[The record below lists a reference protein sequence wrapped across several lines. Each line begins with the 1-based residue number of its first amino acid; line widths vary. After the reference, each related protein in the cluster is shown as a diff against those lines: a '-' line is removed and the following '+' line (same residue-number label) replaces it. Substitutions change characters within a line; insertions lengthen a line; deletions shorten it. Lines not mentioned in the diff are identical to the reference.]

1 MSARNEKSAGT
12 EPLAA
17 FEGITHLTG
26 KAYFQALCKLL
37 AEHFGADIAY
47 VSLLSAD
54 HMSARTLAHYEHG
67 ASMPPTDYP
76 LDRTPCWETVNK
88 RGCFYESAV
97 RETYT
102 KDAYLEEHE
111 IEGYVGFPLIGEDP
125 KRVEGTLIAMSK
137 TAIPEDGAL
146 HTVMKLA
153 RSRTQAELVHTQ
165 YENKLKETI
174 SQALLLN
181 YSKSMFMA
189 NIGHELRTPLGAMV
203 GYASLI
209 RDGQADKTTISNYAN
224 SICSSGE
231 ELLALISDIMSLAML
246 EISDETSKREK
257 FDLLDIARTGR
268 RLIQQQAASKNL
280 TVAAA
285 TRSDALIVHG
295 DAGHTKKALM
305 NLLSNAV
312 KFTSNGKIE
321 IVVEED
327 ESSNARLSVI
337 DGGVGMSP
345 GEIAKATEP
354 LGTFTHAYDMHQEGA
369 GLGLPITALLMQRQ
383 GGELLI
389 ESEKGKGTKAHLIF
403 PRSLVQT
410 EEGDFI

>member
-1 MSARNEKSAGT
+1 
-12 EPLAA
+12 
-17 FEGITHLTG
+17 
-26 KAYFQALCKLL
+26 
-37 AEHFGADIAY
+37 
-47 VSLLSAD
+47 
-54 HMSARTLAHYEHG
+54 
-67 ASMPPTDYP
+67 
-76 LDRTPCWETVNK
+76 
-88 RGCFYESAV
+88 
-97 RETYT
+97 
-102 KDAYLEEHE
+102 
-111 IEGYVGFPLIGEDP
+111 
-125 KRVEGTLIAMSK
+125 
-137 TAIPEDGAL
+137 
-146 HTVMKLA
+146 
-153 RSRTQAELVHTQ
+153 
-165 YENKLKETI
+165 
-174 SQALLLN
+174 
-181 YSKSMFMA
+181 
-189 NIGHELRTPLGAMV
+189 
-203 GYASLI
+203 
-209 RDGQADKTTISNYAN
+209 
-224 SICSSGE
+224 
-231 ELLALISDIMSLAML
+231 MSLAML

-383 GGELLI
+383 GCLLYT
-389 ESEKGKGTKAHLIF
+389 SPS
-403 PRSLVQT
+403 PRDRTRSRMPSSA
-410 EEGDFI
+410 

>member
-1 MSARNEKSAGT
+1 MSAEQKSAPSRD
-12 EPLAA
+12 PLIAL
-17 FEGITHLTG
+17 EEISHLTSH
-26 KAYFQALCKLL
+26 AYFRALCQLL
-37 AEHFGADIAY
+37 SKDFGADIVYISRLNHDKLTA
-47 VSLLSAD
+47 
-54 HMSARTLAHYEHG
+54 HTLAHHENG
-67 ASMPPTDYP
+67 TAIQPCDYP
-76 LDRTPCWETVNK
+76 LDRTPCWEAVNK
-88 RGCFYESAV
+88 RGCFYEDAI
-97 RETYT
+97 RDTYPNDPYME
-102 KDAYLEEHE
+102 KHE
-111 IEGYVGFPLIGEDP
+111 IEGYVGLPLFSEDQ

-137 TAIPEDGAL
+137 APVSENGPL

-153 RSRTQAELVHTQ
+153 RSRTQAELMHTLH
-165 YENKLKETI
+165 ENKLRETI

-189 NIGHELRTPLGAMV
+189 NIGHELRTPLGAMI

-209 RDGQADKTTISNYAN
+209 RDGQVDKTSIATYAGN
-224 SICSSGE
+224 ICSSGE
-231 ELLALISDIMSLAML
+231 ELLTLIGDIMSLAML

-268 RLIQQQAASKNL
+268 RLILQQAGNKNL
-280 TVAAA
+280 SVTAA

-305 NLLSNAV
+305 NILSNAV
-312 KFTSNGKIE
+312 KYTSQGRIE
-321 IVVEED
+321 IVVGTD
-327 ESSNARLSVI
+327 DDGNARLSVL
-337 DGGVGMSP
+337 DTGVGMSP
-345 GEIAKATEP
+345 DEIAKATAP

-403 PRSLVQT
+403 PHALVQS